1 MSPRTAADLVLL
13 NGNIHTMDA
22 ARPRAR
28 AVAIG
33 GGHIL
38 GVGSNDDVQGWIN
51 GAAVMR
57 DLGGQ
62 TLLPGFYDSHNHM
75 LMTGLD
81 LMAVDLSRAKSI
93 ADVLQA
99 IEQRA
104 AATPPGQWLV
114 SSARWHESQLAEQRF
129 PGRDELDR
137 VAAAHPV
144 LLQRGGHN
152 VVANSFALERAG
164 IESGV
169 ANPPGGTFVR
179 DANGAL
185 TGHAIGAAAQ
195 ELRARMPTPSEALL
209 HEVLLK
215 IERAYNAAGITSVI
229 DPGLNV
235 AQINAYRSR
244 QQPMVRASL
253 MWRLQP
259 GFSDPELQAAL
270 GQLHSGAMARDLD
283 HPWARVLAIKLG
295 VDGGVEAGYYREPFA
310 FADDPNSPRGK
321 PAASPSNLAAFCAEA
336 ARLGW
341 QVGAHCVGDAAI
353 DAALTAFESA
363 DQAAPIRGLRWTL
376 IHMMLARED
385 HWARANRLGLIVT
398 AQQPLLYTLA
408 EGFRKYIGPE
418 RTRNLE
424 PLSMYLSR
432 SEQPVGGGSDS
443 PVTPFQPLLGI
454 WSSVTRQTH
463 GAGVQGAD
471 WKIGAEQAL
480 RMYTL
485 GSAYAAFEED
495 RKGSI
500 MPGKLADMVVLDAD
514 PCQVEPEAIRD
525 IRVVATLVGGKVV
538 HEA

>member
-209 HEVLLK
+209 QEALRK

-295 VDGGVEAGYYREPFA
+295 VDGGVEPATTANHLLSRTIPIA
-310 FADDPNSPRGK
+310 R
-321 PAASPSNLAAFCAEA
+321 AASRLPLRRIWRRSVPRQLAWAG
-336 ARLGW
+336 RL
-341 QVGAHCVGDAAI
+341 
-353 DAALTAFESA
+353 
-363 DQAAPIRGLRWTL
+363 APIASATRRST
-376 IHMMLARED
+376 
-385 HWARANRLGLIVT
+385 
-398 AQQPLLYTLA
+398 QPLPPSRVQTRLHRSA
-408 EGFRKYIGPE
+408 ASAGP
-418 RTRNLE
+418 
-424 PLSMYLSR
+424 
-432 SEQPVGGGSDS
+432 
-443 PVTPFQPLLGI
+443 
-454 WSSVTRQTH
+454 
-463 GAGVQGAD
+463 
-471 WKIGAEQAL
+471 
-480 RMYTL
+480 
-485 GSAYAAFEED
+485 
-495 RKGSI
+495 
-500 MPGKLADMVVLDAD
+500 
-514 PCQVEPEAIRD
+514 
-525 IRVVATLVGGKVV
+525 
-538 HEA
+538 